1 MTYLIAALLLVAI
14 VAFGFRLYAQLNLLH
29 AAASRPVPQNLAGRY
44 RPMLRLLSDADLKFG
59 ARKSGKDDA
68 ASLKA
73 LRAERRQILRSY
85 LACLSKDYAS
95 LLAAVRN
102 VMVQS
107 GVDRPDLARALAKN
121 RMLFALAMCKIE
133 FRLAMHWAGAENVEI
148 SGLVGAFDALR
159 EQVAGFSAMPTLA

>member
-1 MTYLIAALLLVAI
+1 MIYLFATLLLVAL
-14 VAFGFRLYAQLNLLH
+14 ASLTARFYAQLRIMRE
-29 AAASRPVPQNLAGRY
+29 AASRPVPQNLAGRY

-59 ARKSGKDDA
+59 ANDA
-68 ASLKA
+68 VSLKA
-73 LRAERRQILRSY
+73 LRSERRRILRGY

-102 VMVQS
+102 VMAQS

-159 EQVAGFSAMPTLA
+159 EQVAGFSAVPALA

>member
-1 MTYLIAALLLVAI
+1 MVYLFAALLLIAL
-14 VAFGFRLYAQLNLLH
+14 ASLTARFYAQLRIMRE
-29 AAASRPVPQNLAGRY
+29 AASRPVPQNLAGRY
-44 RPMLRLLSDADLKFG
+44 QPMLRLLSDADLKFG
-59 ARKSGKDDA
+59 ARNP

-73 LRAERRQILRSY
+73 LRAERRTILRSY

-102 VMVQS
+102 VMAQS

-121 RMLFALAMCKIE
+121 RVLFALAMCKIE

-159 EQVAGFSAMPTLA
+159 EQVAGFSAVPTLA